1 MSIINL
7 FSLYIYARD
16 RQKLY
21 WSRVEGAVL
30 QKLIVACAR
39 HGRGPKEH
47 HTSALAFED
56 YSGPATHYT
65 I

>member
-1 MSIINL
+1 MPETDKSCM
-7 FSLYIYARD
+7 
-16 RQKLY
+16 Y

-30 QKLIVACAR
+30 RKLIVACAR

-47 HTSALAFED
+47 HTRALAFED
-56 YSGPATHYT
+56 YSGPATDYT